1 VEASRVRI
9 DRRLVGLGLF
19 LVTAGAVMLAAREG
33 LIPEGLAGRAWTLW
47 PLLLVGAGLSIVLA
61 GRPGASL
68 GGLLVAVTLGAML
81 GGVAATGWSG
91 GFGACTGNR
100 AGTPFAEQTG
110 SITPGASVS
119 IAISCGDLDV
129 STGPGTDWSLA
140 GSSAEG
146 DPPAISTPAGGLR
159 VENADRA
166 GFDFGGGRNDWRVV
180 LPNEPGFRLDVQTNG
195 GSSAVALDGAR
206 VSEAAFETNAGS
218 LTIDLRGVAD
228 IGDLDVHTNLGS
240 TTVRLPEHRLSGSIA
255 VNAGSVALCAPSTVG
270 LRVELDTVAGS
281 ADLGSHGLVESGD
294 GVWETPDYAAA
305 AVQLELRVDV
315 NAGSL
320 TLDPVREC
328 AG

>member
-1 VEASRVRI
+1 MRI

-33 LIPEGLAGRAWTLW
+33 LLPDTLAGRAWTLW

-61 GRPGASL
+61 GRPGAFL
-68 GGLLVAVTLGAML
+68 GGLVVAVTLGAML
-81 GGVAATGWSG
+81 GGIAATGWSG

-119 IAISCGDLDV
+119 IAISCGDLEV
-129 STGPGTDWSLA
+129 SSGPGTDWSVG

-146 DPPAISTPAGGLR
+146 EPPAISATAGGLR
-159 VENADRA
+159 VERSARG
-166 GFDFGGGRNDWRVV
+166 GFDFGGGRNDWTVV
-180 LPNEPGFRLDVQTNG
+180 LPSEPELRLDVQTNG
-195 GSSAVALDGAR
+195 GSGAVVLDGAR
-206 VSEAAFETNAGS
+206 VSEASFETNAGS

-228 IGDLDVHTNLGS
+228 LRDLDVHTNLGS
-240 TTVRLPEHRLSGSIA
+240 TTIRLPEESLSGTIA
-255 VNAGSVALCAPSTVG
+255 VNAGSVALCAPPAVG
-270 LRVELDTVAGS
+270 LRVDLDTVAGS
-281 ADLGSHGLVESGD
+281 ADLASHGLVESGD
-294 GVWETPDYAAA
+294 DVWQTPDYASAA
-305 AVQLELRVDV
+305 RQLDLRIDV

-328 AG
+328 AR